1 MATSLADLDL
11 GARMRV
17 HGVNEPLPPGEQ
29 LLWEGAPQPAALA
42 KHLLFVRPLAIYFA
56 LMISWWA
63 VANRADAASGTF
75 WITLTVQLALTSAVI
90 AGALALA
97 RWIAT
102 STTYAISDKRIV
114 VRLGII
120 FPITVNIPL
129 HYVISAKART
139 FADGTGEIALQL
151 DPKERLAWIVLFPH
165 VRPFRFSQPEPLLR
179 GLKDPARVGEILTK
193 AALERQA

>member
-11 GARMRV
+11 AARTYV

-42 KHLLFVRPLAIYFA
+42 KHLLFVRPLAVYFA
-56 LMISWWA
+56 LMIAWWA
-63 VANRADAASGTF
+63 VANRATVTSGAF
-75 WITLTVQLALTSAVI
+75 WITLGMQAALTGAVI

-97 RWIAT
+97 RWIAS

-120 FPITVNIPL
+120 FPLTVNIPL
-129 HYVISAKART
+129 HYIVSAKTRS
-139 FADGTGEIALQL
+139 FADGTGEIALEL

-165 VRPFRFSQPEPLLR
+165 VRLFRFSQPEPLLR
-179 GLKDPARVGEILTK
+179 GLKDPAHVGAVLTK

>member
-11 GARMRV
+11 QARMRV

-56 LMISWWA
+56 LMICWWA
-63 VANRADAASGTF
+63 IANRADAASGAF
-75 WITLTVQLALTSAVI
+75 WITLAVQVGLTSAVI

-97 RWIAT
+97 RWIAS

-129 HYVISAKART
+129 HYVVAAKART

-151 DPKERLAWIVLFPH
+151 DAKERLAWIVLFPH
-165 VRPFRFSQPEPLLR
+165 VRPFRYSQPEPLLR

-193 AALERQA
+193 AAMERQS